1 MYETNK
7 VKTAERAILVG
18 TAIGNTPKCEA
29 EYTLDELA
37 RLTDTAG
44 GVEVARF
51 LQRRDK
57 PDSAFFIGS
66 GLADQIRD
74 AVIDL
79 QADLVVFDEILA
91 PNQLRNLSRK
101 LDIRVIDRPMLIL
114 DIFAMHARTAE
125 ARLQVDLAQME
136 YLLPRLT
143 GLWEHF
149 SRQRGGIGTKGPGE
163 TQLEV
168 DRRRV
173 GQKIAILKRKLEKVE
188 KQRRV
193 QRKTRSEFSKIALV
207 GYTNAGKS
215 TLFNRLTRSDVHQ
228 ADQLFSTLD
237 STTRLVGSGYPQNI
251 VITDT
256 VGFIEKLPPQLVA
269 SFKSTLEEVN
279 LADLILLVTD
289 SSDPYKDRKIGV
301 VSSVLDDIG
310 AGAIPRLTI
319 YNKIDLLDKGLPVPP
334 SANGIIAISA
344 LKNIGLNRLK
354 VEILS
359 RFGKN
364 NSQK

>member
-1 MYETNK
+1 MYETDK

-18 TAIGNTPKCEA
+18 TALGKTAKGEA
-29 EYTLDELA
+29 EYSLDELA

-51 LQRRDK
+51 LQNRDA
-57 PDSAFFIGS
+57 PDSAYYIGR
-66 GLADQIRD
+66 GLADLIKQ

-79 QADLVVFDEILA
+79 KADLVVFDETLA
-91 PNQLRNLSRK
+91 PNQLRNLSHK
-101 LDIRVIDRPMLIL
+101 LDVRVIDRPMLIL

-125 ARLQVDLAQME
+125 ARLQVELAQME

-173 GQKIAILKRKLEKVE
+173 GQKIAILKRKLLKVE
-188 KQRRV
+188 KQRQI
-193 QRKTRSEFSKIALV
+193 QRKTRANFHKITLV

-215 TLFNRLTRSDVHQ
+215 TLFNRLTRSDVHE

-237 STTRLVGSGYPQNI
+237 STTRLVGSGYPQTI
-251 VITDT
+251 VVTDT

-279 LADLILLVTD
+279 LADLILIVVD
-289 SSDPYKDRKIGV
+289 SSDPYRNRKISV
-301 VSSVLDDIG
+301 VEKVLNEIG
-310 AGAIPRLTI
+310 AGDVPRLTI
-319 YNKIDLLDKGLPVPP
+319 YNKIDLLDDDFVPPP
-334 SANGIIAISA
+334 SANGAIPLSA
-344 LKNIGLNRLK
+344 LKNTGLSRLK
-354 VEILS
+354 AEILS

-364 NSQK
+364 NSQ